1 MFVYVLHLIS
11 SIKHRLSILQL
22 GAIRC
27 VRLDAPAVGRYK
39 QAVYHRSS
47 EAVWTE
53 RKCRACTILLDFQV
67 YLLVLHHKT
76 QEEHACILHVLK
88 YIIYHGWHTLQPI
101 EYWLPWGCQRQQVP
115 ALLLIKWV
123 RVQGACWITMQ
134 TVLLPHSWS
143 VLSKP
148 IAHH

>member
-1 MFVYVLHLIS
+1 MYNHSVIVYYILLYHIVSKFMFVYVLHRYHQSNIYVY
-11 SIKHRLSILQL
+11 ILSILQL
-22 GAIRC
+22 DAIRC

-88 YIIYHGWHTLQPI
+88 YIIYIMVDTLCSPLNIDYREVAKDNRFQ
-101 EYWLPWGCQRQQVP
+101 
-115 ALLLIKWV
+115 
-123 RVQGACWITMQ
+123 
-134 TVLLPHSWS
+134 
-143 VLSKP
+143 LSC
-148 IAHH
+148 